1 MEEAYKRKNNQVFVW
16 RFLREISF
24 IDLVNFLGRP
34 EANQDKSKQQFVFE
48 GDAEEQARILFN
60 SKHNAFKKC
69 EINFK
74 VLNAGNAASTD
85 PQQPNADD
93 H

>member
-1 MEEAYKRKNNQVFVW
+1 VW

-74 VLNAGNAASTD
+74 LPNPNPSSTD
-85 PQQPNADD
+85 PQQPNTSSED
-93 H
+93 HIT